1 MHLSNLNPVTNLDIP
16 YVNGRV
22 AYTDRNT
29 GYAHE
34 LLNSLIVSATF

>member
-16 YVNGRV
+16 YISGRV
-22 AYTDRNT
+22 AYTDRNK

-34 LLNSLIVSATF
+34 LLNNLIVFVTF